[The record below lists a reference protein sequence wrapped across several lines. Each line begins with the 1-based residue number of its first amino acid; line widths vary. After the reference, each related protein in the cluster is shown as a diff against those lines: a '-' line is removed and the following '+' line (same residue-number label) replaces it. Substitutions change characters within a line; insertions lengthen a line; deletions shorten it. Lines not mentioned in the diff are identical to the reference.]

1 MRLQTTASS
10 RHQAH
15 LSQQRRSVLY
25 ISEHNPTAGTHRS
38 PPSMLEEE
46 EEVHGTQTLLE
57 SPRVKMRVGGSGT
70 GGGSAPAMVLRIGLA
85 LLVFWLV
92 ILTVFTL
99 SHILHDG
106 PEGAKQ
112 FRSAPGTYPFVFPNA
127 STGAV
132 SLPVAAKLIQYR
144 VCCWDKAQRFLS
156 CDGSG
161 LFNTQWDQT
170 ERRLMFHN
178 IVDEFQGAS
187 CTLICK

>member
-25 ISEHNPTAGTHRS
+25 ISEQQPMAGTHRP
-38 PPSMLEEE
+38 PPSMLGEEE
-46 EEVHGTQTLLE
+46 EEVHGTETLLE
-57 SPRVKMRVGGSGT
+57 SPRVKMRVGG
-70 GGGSAPAMVLRIGLA
+70 GGGAPVMVLRIGLA

-99 SHILHDG
+99 SHVLHDG

-112 FRSAPGTYPFVFPNA
+112 LRNAPGTYPFVFPNA

-132 SLPVAAKLIQYR
+132 SLPLAAKLTQYR
-144 VCCWDKAQRFLS
+144 VCCWEKAQRFLS

-161 LFNTQWDQT
+161 FFNTQWDQT